1 VCEEGVRRRV
11 DVVEGELDADADEP
25 AALGDW
31 GIGGIG
37 ALGHWGIGALGHWG
51 IGALGHWG
59 IGARGIGAL
68 GHWGLPHGD
77 RLEQEE
83 DHPQRALGG
92 ARLAHDVHVLRRLL
106 DGERVHGRQ

>member
-1 VCEEGVRRRV
+1 MPMPMNLRH
-11 DVVEGELDADADEP
+11 
-25 AALGDW
+25 W
-31 GIGGIG
+31 GIGGLG
-37 ALGHWGIGALGHWG
+37 GLGHCGIGAM
-51 IGALGHWG
+51 GHWG

-68 GHWGLPHGD
+68 GHGGIGALGHWGVPHGD